1 MHFIDEIRARRPNR
15 PIVHYTSLDA
25 FLEIVR
31 TKTIWASKIQYL
43 NDEQDF
49 RYAGEIIRQYIEGI
63 KSTLDPA
70 ERGFVELMSQRL
82 SGLWNVNVYVAS
94 FSEQDDLLSQWR
106 GYCPPGKGINIGFTA
121 EDLEIPLGRQPFSLM
136 PCIYDG
142 REQARIVRELVGQFL
157 GEFRQNPSLGGE
169 HLMGRFALF
178 FTTVA
183 PVLKHE
189 KFTEEAEW
197 RLVSNVLDINHFGI
211 SQHVGYSTIVPHF
224 NFRLALDGEELRLGP
239 IRIGPT
245 PHVDLAM
252 SAVTDVLATQKVH
265 WANVG
270 RSFVPY
276 RSW

>member
-1 MHFIDEIRARRPNR
+1 MHFIDELRARRPDR
-15 PIVHYTSLDA
+15 PIVHYTSLPA

-31 TKTIWASKIQYL
+31 TKTLWASKIQYL

-49 RYAGEIIRQYIEGI
+49 RYAGEITKQYIDSI
-63 KSTLDPA
+63 KKNLDPSEGA
-70 ERGFVELMSQRL
+70 FLELISRRL
-82 SGLWNVNVYVAS
+82 SGLKNVNVYVAS

-106 GYCPPGKGINIGFTA
+106 GYCQPGKGINIGFTFD
-121 EDLEIPLGRQPFSLM
+121 DLEEPLSRQPFSLM
-136 PCIYDG
+136 PCVYDG

-157 GEFRQNPSLGGE
+157 EEFRQSPALGGE
-169 HLMGRFALF
+169 HLLGRFALF

-189 KFTEEAEW
+189 KFAEEAEW
-197 RLVSNVLDINHFGI
+197 RLVSNVLDIRHFDLSYHAG
-211 SQHVGYSTIVPHF
+211 HSTIIPHF

-239 IRIGPT
+239 IRLGPT
-245 PHVDLAM
+245 PHVELAM
-252 SAVTDVLATQKVH
+252 AAVSDVLSIEKVRY
-265 WANVG
+265 ASVG